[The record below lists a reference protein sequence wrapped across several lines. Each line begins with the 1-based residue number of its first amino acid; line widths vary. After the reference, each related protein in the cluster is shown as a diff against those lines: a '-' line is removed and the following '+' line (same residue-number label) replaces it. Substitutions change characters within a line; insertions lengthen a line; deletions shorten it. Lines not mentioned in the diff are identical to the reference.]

1 MTARFLFLA
10 TLTALAAACGGL
22 KSQIRENRAQQAGK
36 DAVAIYGENTDK
48 PNDYTLLMEELQ
60 SQNRDC
66 TVTAGEKTN
75 WVLCSAR
82 SGEQLQGIAVLSGA
96 LSGPDDLVWT
106 VTSDEK
112 LRAFLTRMKQIRAR
126 EQALKYRDA
135 LADLEQLKDL
145 AGSTYYARYAE
156 LLREKV
162 ERPEKNLNRVLAAL
176 EKPEGAA
183 MTDTEAAE
191 AMREAF
197 TAEPAL
203 AGNEKYRRRYA
214 QIGQTLSQKITC
226 SVKLTEPPGK
236 VYISTGYEFP
246 IATEA
251 NCDKAQ
257 ARGQLD
263 LSVASTGPVRFG
275 SSEIKNATVDLVDLK
290 GEITVSELS
299 TIKENNR
306 LQLSGVP
313 HFAETFEALL
323 PLGPKPKLEFTVAPA
338 EYTLQSVPAF
348 FSADY
353 ERLASGVQ
361 PSTPWKTLKG
371 KETEATL
378 GMNGQFTMGGSR
390 NGVPY
395 DMVFGHPNGKHSDG
409 IWSSFITIRVNENL
423 YRLDKLPGL
432 RRSESA
438 DRKTLTITG
447 DLEAEGGTVTMT
459 MRLVENDN
467 YVFSLEYQNKS
478 GEAKE
483 VGFRLLV
490 DTWAG
495 NTDGVPF
502 LTPAGTGKDSQL
514 HTKEFKFTPAY
525 STLWETIDVENDGYV
540 YLRNTLTGPGLVAP
554 DQVAFARWGSAY
566 RSEWDYKIRSDNSI
580 LGDSAALLWWQ
591 PQRIAAGNARN
602 VATRF
607 GVFRRTEKTML
618 DVQDA
623 KSGFG
628 YIYLERKNNTGIAQN
643 YRLELESA
651 DASLTVPGGNQQQ
664 FTLAPKERTVRAIP
678 ISVAGSGKKTINIKE
693 YQGDN
698 KEAKISTVTFDI
710 PADNGHSANVP
721 VWLNT
726 RPYPVRYVADREDRK
741 LRCVVKTAAGNQ
753 TLGQAELKL
762 LKSNASQKE
771 FIYGADVPVPADY
784 QGETVVEI
792 FNR

>member
-1 MTARFLFLA
+1 MTARLCLVAAIA
-10 TLTALAAACGGL
+10 TLAAACGGV
-22 KSQIRENRAQQAGK
+22 KNQIRENRAQSADK
-36 DAVAIYGENTDK
+36 TAVAIYGEKTDK
-48 PNDYTLLMEELQ
+48 PNDYTLLIEELQ
-60 SQNRDC
+60 GQNRDC
-66 TVTAGEKTN
+66 TLTTGEKTN
-75 WVLCSAR
+75 WVLCSAP
-82 SGEQLQGIAVLSGA
+82 SSEHVQGIATLSGA

-112 LRAFLTRMKQIRAR
+112 LRTFLARIKQVRAR
-126 EQALKYRDA
+126 EQSLKYREA
-135 LADLEQLKDL
+135 LADVEQLQNL
-145 AGSTYYARYAE
+145 AGSPYYARSAE
-156 LLREKV
+156 LLREKA

-176 EKPEGAA
+176 EKPGVAA
-183 MTDTEAAE
+183 LSDAEAAE

-197 TAEPAL
+197 TAEPSL
-203 AGNEKYRRRYA
+203 ATNEKYRKRYA
-214 QIGQTLSQKITC
+214 QIVQALPQKISC
-226 SVKLTEPPGK
+226 AVKLTEPPGK

-246 IATEA
+246 IAA
-251 NCDKAQ
+251 QASCDKAQ
-257 ARGQLD
+257 ASGHLALRVD
-263 LSVASTGPVRFG
+263 SAGPVRFG
-275 SSEIKNATVDLVDLK
+275 SSEIKSTIVDLAELR
-290 GEITVSELS
+290 GELTVSELS
-299 TIKENNR
+299 ATKENNKM
-306 LQLSGVP
+306 QLSGVA

-323 PLGPKPKLEFTVAPA
+323 PLGAKPKLEFALTPA
-338 EYTLQSVPAF
+338 EYTLQNVPAF

-438 DRKTLTITG
+438 DRKTLTVAG
-447 DLEAEGGTVTMT
+447 DIEAESGTVTMT
-459 MRLVENDN
+459 MRLLENDN
-467 YVFSLEYQNKS
+467 YVFALEYQNRS

-502 LTPAGTGKDSQL
+502 LTPAGPDKDSQL

-525 STLWETIDVENDGYV
+525 STLWETIDAENDGYV

-566 RSEWDYKIRSDNSI
+566 RSEWDYKISSDNSI
-580 LGDSAALLWWQ
+580 LGDSAAMLWWQ
-591 PQRIAAGNARN
+591 PQRIAAGNTRN

-607 GVFRRTEKTML
+607 GVFKRTEKTMI

-628 YIYLERKNNTGIAQN
+628 YIYLERQNNTGAPQN
-643 YRLELESA
+643 YRLELDST
-651 DASLTVPGGNQQQ
+651 DAEFTVPGGKQQQ

-678 ISVAGSGKKTINIKE
+678 VSVAGSGKKTISLKE
-693 YQGDN
+693 FQGNAKDP
-698 KEAKISTVTFDI
+698 KISTVTFEI

-741 LRCVVKTAAGNQ
+741 LRCVVKAAVVNQ
-753 TLGQAELKL
+753 SLGQAELKL
-762 LKSNASQKE
+762 LKSDAAKKE
-771 FIYGADVPVPADY
+771 FIYGADIPVPADY

>member
-1 MTARFLFLA
+1 MKARFALLA
-10 TLTALAAACGGL
+10 ILTALTASCGGV
-22 KSQIRENRAQQAGK
+22 KSQIRENRAQSAGK
-36 DAVAIYGENTDK
+36 EAVAVYGEKTDK
-48 PNDYTLLMEELQ
+48 PNNYAPLLEELQ

-75 WVLCSAR
+75 WILCSAP
-82 SGEQLQGIAVLSGA
+82 SSEHVQGIAVLSGA

-112 LRAFLTRMKQIRAR
+112 LRAFLARIKQVRAR
-126 EQALKYRDA
+126 EQSLKYREA
-135 LADLEQLKDL
+135 LADLEQLQGL
-145 AGSTYYARYAE
+145 AGSGYYARYAE
-156 LLREKV
+156 LLREKA

-183 MTDTEAAE
+183 LSDAEAAE

-197 TAEPAL
+197 IAEPSL
-203 AGNEKYRRRYA
+203 ATNEKYRKRYA
-214 QIGQTLSQKITC
+214 QIVQALPQKITC
-226 SVKLTEPPGK
+226 AVKITEPPGK

-246 IATEA
+246 IATQA
-251 NCDKAQ
+251 SCDKAQ
-257 ARGQLD
+257 ARGHLALRVD
-263 LSVASTGPVRFG
+263 STGPVRFG
-275 SSEIKNATVDLVDLK
+275 SSEIKSTIVDLDTLK
-290 GEITVSELS
+290 GELTVSELS
-299 TIKENNR
+299 TIKENNK

-323 PLGPKPKLEFTVAPA
+323 PLGAKPKLEFAIAPA
-338 EYTLQSVPAF
+338 EYTLQNVPAF

-438 DRKTLTITG
+438 DRKMLIVAG

-467 YVFSLEYQNKS
+467 YVFALEYQNKS

-483 VGFRLLV
+483 VGFRLHV

-502 LTPAGTGKDSQL
+502 LTPAGHGKDSQL

-525 STLWETIDVENDGYV
+525 STLWETIDAENDGYV

-566 RSEWDYKIRSDNSI
+566 RSEWDYKISSDNSI

-607 GVFRRTEKTML
+607 GVFKRTEKTLL

-628 YIYLERKNNTGIAQN
+628 YIYLERQNNTGVAQD
-643 YRLELESA
+643 YRVELDSA
-651 DASLTVPGGNQQQ
+651 DAVLTVPGGNQQQ

-678 ISVAGSGKKTINIKE
+678 VSVAGSGKKTVSIKE
-693 YQGDN
+693 YQGNAKDP
-698 KEAKISTVTFDI
+698 KISTVTFEI

-741 LRCVVKTAAGNQ
+741 LRCVVKTAGEKK
-753 TLGQAELKL
+753 TLAQAELKL
-762 LKSNASQKE
+762 LKSNAAQKE
-771 FIYGADVPVPADY
+771 FIYGADIPVPADY

>member
-1 MTARFLFLA
+1 
-10 TLTALAAACGGL
+10 
-22 KSQIRENRAQQAGK
+22 KSQIRENRAQDAGR
-36 DAVAIYGENTDK
+36 DAVAVYGEKTEQ
-48 PNDYTLLMEELQ
+48 PNDYALLMEELQ

-66 TVTAGEKTN
+66 TVKTGGKTN
-75 WVLCSAR
+75 WVLCSAY
-82 SGEQLQGIAVLSGA
+82 SHEHMQGIAALSGA

-112 LRAFLTRMKQIRAR
+112 LRAFLTRIKQVRAR
-126 EQALKYRDA
+126 DQSLKYREA
-135 LADLEQLKDL
+135 LADLEQLSGL
-145 AGSTYYARYAE
+145 TASGYYARYADS
-156 LLREKV
+156 LRERA
-162 ERPEKNLNRVLAAL
+162 ERPEKNLNRVLTAL
-176 EKPEGAA
+176 EKP
-183 MTDTEAAE
+183 DTAVISDAEAAE
-191 AMREAF
+191 AIREAF
-197 TAEPAL
+197 LVEPSLTA
-203 AGNEKYRRRYA
+203 NEKYRKRYA
-214 QIGQTLSQKITC
+214 QIVQALPQKITC
-226 SVKLTEPPGK
+226 TVKLTEPPGK
-236 VYISTGYEFP
+236 VYISTGYELP
-246 IATEA
+246 IMAQA

-257 ARGQLD
+257 ARGNLALRLD
-263 LSVASTGPVRFG
+263 SAGPVRFG
-275 SSEIKNATVDLVDLK
+275 SSEIRNTIVELADLK

-299 TIKENNR
+299 AIKEENKV
-306 LQLSGVP
+306 QFSGVP
-313 HFAETFEALL
+313 HFAETFEALQ
-323 PLGPKPKLEFTVAPA
+323 PLGAKPKLEFALTPA
-338 EYTLQSVPAF
+338 EYTLQNVPAF

-409 IWSSFITIRVNENL
+409 IWSSFITISVNENL

-438 DRKTLTITG
+438 DRKTLTVAG
-447 DLEAEGGTVTMT
+447 DIEAENGTVTMT
-459 MRLVENDN
+459 MRLLENDN
-467 YVFSLEYQNKS
+467 YLFALEYQNKS

-502 LTPAGTGKDSQL
+502 LTPAGPGKDSQL
-514 HTKEFKFTPAY
+514 HTREFKFTPAY
-525 STLWETIDVENDGYV
+525 STLWETIDAEGDGYV

-566 RSEWDYKIRSDNSI
+566 RSEWDYKISSENSI

-591 PQRIAAGNARN
+591 PQRIAAGNARS

-607 GVFRRTEKTML
+607 GVFKRTEKTLL

-623 KSGFG
+623 RSGFG
-628 YIYLERKNNTGIAQN
+628 YIYLERQNTTATPQD
-643 YRLELESA
+643 YRVELDSTDA
-651 DASLTVPGGNQQQ
+651 DITVPGGKQQQ

-678 ISVAGSGKKTINIKE
+678 VSVAGSGKKTVSIKE
-693 YQGDN
+693 YQGNAKDP
-698 KEAKISTVTFDI
+698 KISTVTFEI

-741 LRCVVKTAAGNQ
+741 LRCVVKAAAGNQ
-753 TLGQAELKL
+753 VLGQGELKL
-762 LKSNASQKE
+762 LKSNTAQKE
-771 FIYGADVPVPADY
+771 FIYGADIPVPSNY
-784 QGETVVEI
+784 EGETVVEI